1 MIKPLAALI
10 LLITP
15 SLAQSEGITVLGWS
29 KDEQVVAVR
38 IVTDV
43 MSAKDFEAGE
53 NGVRQ
58 ERGTCPNYIDPVTKR
73 PFYGELAISVFKL
86 EHKHVPMP
94 GSSQLK
100 PLAPPFVIYKA
111 AHLRPGGPDE
121 EEGCSSHREAK
132 RALAKAKASM
142 KKHGI
147 DLKQPGKKLAIS
159 SLTPKQKK
167 APYRVYKIVGWTADK
182 RDELSDEI
190 ERSGPIEARIRTERF
205 HDNMHDATIIGR
217 FDVVLVRREIPLAG
231 STKLTGRDPDDGLIG
246 SLPLRVRHPLPQAGD
261 AGFAFEGVFA
271 SPSKRVL
278 LFGVQT
284 WNFDGISGHTRRYE
298 LPFAYMRW
306 DPKDDWRYKP
316 KVTDD

>member
-1 MIKPLAALI
+1 MKPLAAL
-10 LLITP
+10 LLLMLP

-29 KDEQVVAVR
+29 KDEQFVAVR

-43 MSAKDFEAGE
+43 MSAKDFEAE
-53 NGVRQ
+53 QKGVHH

-86 EHKHVPMP
+86 EQRHVPMP

-100 PLAPPFVIYKA
+100 PVAPPFVIYKTV
-111 AHLRPGGPDE
+111 HLYHDGPNDE
-121 EEGCSSHREAK
+121 EACSSHREAK

-147 DLKQPGKKLAIS
+147 DLKKPGKKLALS
-159 SLTPKQKK
+159 SLTAKEKK
-167 APYRVYKIVGWTADK
+167 APNRVYKIVGWTADK

-205 HDNMHDATIIGR
+205 HDNMSEATIIGR
-217 FDVVLVRREIPLAG
+217 FDVVLVRREVPFPG

-246 SLPLRVRHPLPQAGD
+246 SLPLRVRHPLPHAGD

-284 WNFDGISGHTRRYE
+284 WNFDGISGHTRRYK

-306 DPKDDWRYKP
+306 DP
-316 KVTDD
+316 